1 VKDFLYW
8 FTPWEESVM
17 VVAATGIAAIF
28 YSRGCAR
35 SKLQLRQKLCFWTGL
50 VLLYLVSHTQFDYYS
65 EHQFFIHR
73 LQHLV
78 LHHLGPFLIVL
89 SSPLPILLIGMPE
102 KGRQFCR
109 LAAQWSPLRYL
120 AHILCNP
127 IVAVAL
133 FSGLIGF
140 WLLPSI
146 HFTAMIDWRLY
157 RLMNWSM
164 FINGLMFWGLV
175 LNPGPVFS
183 AHLSPGT
190 RIAMMFAVVPPQIVL
205 GAMIFFAS
213 RELYPV
219 YTICGRAIGGLSAI
233 GDQQVGGIIL
243 WIHGAMMSV
252 AGILIVVRKEL
263 MPQKLSAKRQTS

>member
-1 VKDFLYW
+1 
-8 FTPWEESVM
+8 M

-50 VLLYLVSHTQFDYYS
+50 ALLYLVSHTQFDYYS

-109 LAAQWSPLRYL
+109 LAAQWGPLQYL

-127 IVAVAL
+127 IGAVTL

-175 LNPGPVFS
+175 LNPGPVLS
-183 AHLSPGT
+183 AYLSPGT
-190 RIAMMFAVVPPQIVL
+190 RIAMMLAVVPPQIVL

-252 AGILIVVRKEL
+252 AGILIVMRKEL
-263 MPQKLSAKRQTS
+263 MPQKLLEKRQTS

>member
-1 VKDFLYW
+1 MDLLYW
-8 FTPWEESVM
+8 FMPWEGSVAV
-17 VVAATGIAAIF
+17 VVATGLAAILF
-28 YSRGCAR
+28 SRGCAISR
-35 SKLQLRQKLCFWTGL
+35 PQLRQKIYFWTGL
-50 VLLYLVSHTQFDYYS
+50 GSLYFVSHTQFDYYS

-89 SSPLPILLIGMPE
+89 SCPLSILLSGMPE
-102 KGRQFCR
+102 KGRQFWSR
-109 LAAQWSPLRYL
+109 AVQWKPLQYL
-120 AHILCNP
+120 ANILCNP
-127 IVAVAL
+127 VVAVTL

-164 FINGLMFWGLV
+164 LINGLIFWALV
-175 LNPGPVFS
+175 LNPGPAFS
-183 AHLSPGT
+183 MHLSPGT
-190 RIAMMFAVVPPQIVL
+190 RIAMIFAVVPPQIVL
-205 GAMIFFAS
+205 GALIFFAS

-219 YTICGRAIGGLSAI
+219 YSICGRAIGGLSAI
-233 GDQQVGGIIL
+233 GDQQVGGVIL

-252 AGILIVVRKEL
+252 AGILIVVSKEVMPRKL
-263 MPQKLSAKRQTS
+263 LAKRAAS

>member
-1 VKDFLYW
+1 MDLLYW
-8 FTPWEESVM
+8 FVPWEGSLT
-17 VVAATGIAAIF
+17 VVVATGIAAILF
-28 YSRGCAR
+28 FRGCAIG
-35 SKLQLRQKLCFWTGL
+35 KPQLRQKIYFWTGL
-50 VLLYLVSHTQFDYYS
+50 ASLYFVSHTQFDYYS

-89 SSPLPILLIGMPE
+89 SHPLSILLSGMSV
-102 KGRQFCR
+102 KGRQWWS
-109 LAAQWSPLRYL
+109 LAAQWKPLRYL
-120 AHILCNP
+120 ANISCNP
-127 IVAVAL
+127 VVAVTL
-133 FSGLIGF
+133 FCGLIGF

-157 RLMNWSM
+157 RLMNWTM
-164 FINGLMFWGLV
+164 LINGLMFWALV
-175 LNPGPVFS
+175 LNSRPIFS
-183 AHLSPGT
+183 THLSPGI

-205 GAMIFFAS
+205 GALIFFAS
-213 RELYPV
+213 RELYPI

-252 AGILIVVRKEL
+252 AGILIVVSKEVMPRKL
-263 MPQKLSAKRQTS
+263 LTKHRVS